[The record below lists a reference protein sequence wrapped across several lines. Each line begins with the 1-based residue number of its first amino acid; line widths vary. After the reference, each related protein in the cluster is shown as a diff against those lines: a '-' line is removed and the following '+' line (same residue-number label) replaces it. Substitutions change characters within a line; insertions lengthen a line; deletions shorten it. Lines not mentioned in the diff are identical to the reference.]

1 VLGEVFLEELLSQ
14 LVPRSCEFQYRFKS
28 GEVVDAVIRIG
39 ERLVPIDA
47 KFPLENFRKMLDA
60 EDDEKIR
67 ARCKKAFIND
77 VKKHIDS
84 ISEKY
89 ILPGEGTYDFALM
102 YIPAENVYYETITK
116 DQKEETNISEYAMQR
131 RVIPVSPNTI
141 YAYLQVIIFGLK
153 GLQVEKYAEEIIRHL
168 TRLKNDFT
176 KFSSDFEVLGSHLS
190 KAAKK
195 YEEAEKKL
203 ARFDDKLSR
212 AETIAPAELA
222 ESPVSREIEE
232 KSLPSAE
239 INEGE

>member
-1 VLGEVFLEELLSQ
+1 
-14 LVPRSCEFQYRFKS
+14 
-28 GEVVDAVIRIG
+28 
-39 ERLVPIDA
+39 
-47 KFPLENFRKMLDA
+47 MLDA

-67 ARCKKAFIND
+67 AKCKKAFIND

-176 KFSSDFEVLGSHLS
+176 KFSSDFEVLGTHLS
-190 KAAKK
+190 NAAKK

-203 ARFDDKLSR
+203 ARFDDKLSL

-222 ESPVSREIEE
+222 KSHVSRGTE
-232 KSLPSAE
+232 KESLPSAE
-239 INEGE
+239 ISEGE